1 VIVPVK
7 KAGFPTAPVPGG
19 FRRGKGLGRRRILG
33 MVGQS
38 NCYHAMSRT
47 VGGEMLFGDMEKEA
61 FVRVMRRL
69 ETVRGGGNPDLCG
82 DG

>member
-1 VIVPVK
+1 
-7 KAGFPTAPVPGG
+7 
-19 FRRGKGLGRRRILG
+19 